1 MKRAEKK
8 ARNRQLILTTTTEMI
23 YQVGVA
29 KTNLRQ
35 ISKLSGL
42 SVVTIYKYFADKTDL
57 INATISQMI
66 EERFE
71 RAESLIKTQDLP
83 FIERIEKIPGPDKLN
98 QELPEEIVQE
108 LIKTIADS
116 PLLLKTLQ
124 KRIKNFFQII
134 IIEGRKSNYI
144 QTTASDQAII
154 DLFTLLIF
162 RDNTGKTQPDPQR
175 AADIIQIILY
185 GLTNPGQQL
194 TFHH

>member
-1 MKRAEKK
+1 M
-8 ARNRQLILTTTTEMI
+8 
-23 YQVGVA
+23 
-29 KTNLRQ
+29 
-35 ISKLSGL
+35 
-42 SVVTIYKYFADKTDL
+42 
-57 INATISQMI
+57 
-66 EERFE
+66 
-71 RAESLIKTQDLP
+71 
-83 FIERIEKIPGPDKLN
+83 
-98 QELPEEIVQE
+98 
-108 LIKTIADS
+108 IKTIADS

-124 KRIKNFFQII
+124 ERIKNFFQII
-134 IIEGRKSNYI
+134 INEGRKSNYI

>member
-71 RAESLIKTQDLP
+71 QAESLIKT
-83 FIERIEKIPGPDKLN
+83 
-98 QELPEEIVQE
+98 
-108 LIKTIADS
+108 
-116 PLLLKTLQ
+116 
-124 KRIKNFFQII
+124 
-134 IIEGRKSNYI
+134 
-144 QTTASDQAII
+144 
-154 DLFTLLIF
+154 
-162 RDNTGKTQPDPQR
+162 
-175 AADIIQIILY
+175 
-185 GLTNPGQQL
+185 
-194 TFHH
+194 